1 MWVAFWDRSDS
12 LPGCRRPRRACL
24 GRSCVPQRF
33 LRSKPQWS
41 PTPSS
46 APPRLAFVTATS
58 GDLGSLE
65 QQRRFLRD
73 VASGVPHVVVDD
85 LARARSIASLANDPD
100 VQLHEL
106 DAADFTT
113 GRAGDMG
120 ASVAIAQER
129 EGFIHPDSR
138 SIPLPGFLEAYR
150 DAFAVCGTSRG
161 GCSTAPSPTCRP
173 MMTWRPRNDEES
185 RNSSTRTRAARSR
198 LLVTCARTRTIGCS
212 WRTASPSTCASGGC
226 SVVSAPDYRDP
237 AIGDLDLAMRAE
249 QAGLSMA

>member
-1 MWVAFWDRSDS
+1 M
-12 LPGCRRPRRACL
+12 
-24 GRSCVPQRF
+24 
-33 LRSKPQWS
+33 
-41 PTPSS
+41 
-46 APPRLAFVTATS
+46 
-58 GDLGSLE
+58 
-65 QQRRFLRD
+65 
-73 VASGVPHVVVDD
+73 
-85 LARARSIASLANDPD
+85 I
-100 VQLHEL
+100 
-106 DAADFTT
+106 

-120 ASVAIAQER
+120 ASVAIAQGR

-161 GCSTAPSPTCRP
+161 WLFNGPITYLSADDDLAAMKR
-173 MMTWRPRNDEES
+173 RGVAQLVD
-185 RNSSTRTRAARSR
+185 RTRAARSR

-212 WRTASPSTCASGGC
+212 WRTASPSACASGGC